1 MKKILLV
8 LGLLL
13 MITVP
18 LGIYFI
24 NDKSVSESD
33 DTDEDSSTSKQIVTI
48 SVERSMSRILPIM
61 PGC

>member
-33 DTDEDSSTSKQIVTI
+33 DADEDSSTSKQIVTT
-48 SVERSMSRILPIM
+48 SVEPVYEQNIA
-61 PGC
+61 